1 MLACSPPSESHG
13 VTSWQLDWKYAL
25 AHAPF
30 CPALASR
37 GSSATTSLASTCT
50 MSRPAPC
57 LQLNVE
63 LAPGYFEIVWCHA
76 LPSLLQKAILFR
88 LTVLTEA
95 AVFLQSAK
103 A

>member
-1 MLACSPPSESHG
+1 
-13 VTSWQLDWKYAL
+13 
-25 AHAPF
+25 
-30 CPALASR
+30 
-37 GSSATTSLASTCT
+37 